1 MVGSSLVSGLPPEN
15 PGFKGLFW
23 DNSDFEC
30 RPMAPSS
37 SLVADGP
44 IP

>member
-1 MVGSSLVSGLPPEN
+1 MVRNSSVSGLPLEN
-15 PGFKGLFW
+15 LGFKGLFW
-23 DNSDFEC
+23 DNSDFKC
-30 RPMAPSS
+30 LPMAPSS